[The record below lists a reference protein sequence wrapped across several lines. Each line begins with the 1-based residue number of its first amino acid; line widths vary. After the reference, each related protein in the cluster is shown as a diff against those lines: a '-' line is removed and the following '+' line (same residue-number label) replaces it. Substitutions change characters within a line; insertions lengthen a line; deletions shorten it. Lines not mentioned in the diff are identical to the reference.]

1 MDKPEDQIT
10 RLIDLA
16 LEEDVASGDITSR
29 ILIPEN
35 LPAGA
40 VLQAKAPGILA
51 GADIGSLV
59 FLRVD
64 PAIKIEILLKD
75 GTRLEKGAL
84 IARINGNARSILRA
98 ERVALNFI
106 QRLSGIAT
114 LTDEFVSLVK
124 DLPVKILDTRKTT
137 PGFRQ
142 LEKYAVKMGGGAN
155 HRLNLSD
162 GILIKDNHLLLVRKQ
177 GLTLSE
183 AIKKAK
189 KEAPQGLWIEVETT
203 NLDEVK
209 EVVAAGADIVMFANM
224 RPEMLRQ
231 AVKLL
236 PSRIKSEASGGI
248 NLKTVRAVAET
259 GVDFISVGALTHSA
273 PALDISLEFM
283 AD

>member
-51 GADIGSLV
+51 GADIVSLV

-209 EVVAAGADIVMFANM
+209 EVVAAGADIVMFDNM

-236 PSRIKSEASGGI
+236 PSSIKSEASGGI